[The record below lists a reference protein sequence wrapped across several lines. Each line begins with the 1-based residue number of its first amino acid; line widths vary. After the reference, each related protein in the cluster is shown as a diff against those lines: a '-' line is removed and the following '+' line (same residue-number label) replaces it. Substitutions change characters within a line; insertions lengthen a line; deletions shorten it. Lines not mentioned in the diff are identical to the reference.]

1 MSASEDKA
9 RIGALASADPVVRR
23 VSQGL
28 IAIVGSLLL
37 GFSVA
42 ELMLFL
48 VSDGPQTAVGIRA
61 FRDFIG
67 LTRDGSFSE
76 WVNYAMIAFAA
87 AMFLAAYGR
96 VLARA
101 LLFLGLLMLFIGID
115 DSLQYHEHFGGYLV
129 ARFDMGALP
138 GLRAQDSGELV
149 AWGLAGLFF
158 AGLLLRCLTKRQPG
172 DGGVLLAAAVP
183 FGVLIVSGIGLDMA
197 TVAVPGR
204 FEFLE
209 GVLGIA
215 EDGGEMIA
223 VALMARLGITLARNA
238 EAYYGV

>member
-1 MSASEDKA
+1 MSAFADRA
-9 RIGALASADPVVRR
+9 RLEAIAAGDPVTRR
-23 VSQGL
+23 CSLGV
-28 IAIVGSLLL
+28 AIVVLSVIA
-37 GFSVA
+37 GFAGA
-42 ELMLFL
+42 ELVLFL
-48 VSDGPQTAVGIRA
+48 FSDGPETAVTVRA
-61 FRDFIG
+61 VRDFIG
-67 LTRDGSFSE
+67 LTKEGTAAE
-76 WVNYAMIAFAA
+76 WVNYAMIALAA
-87 AMFLAAYGR
+87 AAFFAAYGR
-96 VLARA
+96 VAARA

-115 DSLQYHEHFGGYLV
+115 DSLQYHESFGAWLV
-129 ARFDMGALP
+129 VQFGLGALP
-138 GLRAQDSGELV
+138 GLRVQDSGELV

-158 AGLLLRCLTKRQPG
+158 AALLLRCLIKRRPG
-172 DGGVLLAAAVP
+172 DSGVLLAAAVP
-183 FGVLIVSGIGLDMA
+183 FGVLIVAGIGLDMA